1 MTIYR
6 ITIYHRL
13 MPTIS
18 FPRSSTGRIAALSL
32 IAIPI
37 GVLGALSAW
46 ALVKLIGLLTSIAM
60 FQEVSTTP
68 PPMSDLHPGPWL
80 FLVAAAG
87 GLAVSV
93 IARWVP
99 TVRGHGIPEAM
110 EAVVERQSVIT
121 VPTAMGKPASASI
134 AIGTGGPF
142 GAEGPIVV
150 TGSEIGSLLGQ
161 LLPVSPAE
169 RRILL
174 ACGAAAGTAGIFG
187 TPFAAVLLPLEL
199 LLFEFSTRSLVP
211 LFVAPAVAPAI
222 RSGLLDGGPFVPQVA
237 FIAPHGLDL
246 LWYVALGLICGLLA
260 VAICKG
266 LFVIEGGYR
275 RLPIPEFW
283 HPVIGALGFAAV
295 GMVEPRALGVG
306 YAVIGA
312 ELAGTIVGGDLL
324 ALGIAKLLAWWVAL
338 GSGTSGGT
346 LAPLL
351 FIGGAFG
358 GWIGSIAAHAGI
370 PVDPRAFALVAMAA
384 VFGASTRAV
393 LTAIVFMIE
402 IVAAPAMAVPLMLA
416 TAAAAFVATSLAS
429 DSLMTEKLTRRGLRI
444 HHHAEVDVLRSPR
457 VADVMSRD
465 VVTIGTAATV
475 ATAREVVADGPHSA
489 YPLVTHDGGLAGRVS
504 RRDLLGE
511 DGPDERPVDPIAAP
525 DVVAVPPTASVLE
538 ALETI
543 VRESVEHVP
552 VVDDRCLVGICTRTD
567 VLRARARKIQDE
579 RPAPSLR
586 RYRS

>member
-1 MTIYR
+1 MAA
-6 ITIYHRL
+6 
-13 MPTIS
+13 IS
-18 FPRSSTGRIAALSL
+18 LVAV
-32 IAIPI
+32 PI

-46 ALVKLIGLLTSIAM
+46 VLVKLIGLLTSIAL
-60 FQEVSTTP
+60 FQQVTTRP

-80 FLVAAAG
+80 FAVAALG

-110 EAVVERQSVIT
+110 EAVVERQSVIA
-121 VPTAMGKPASASI
+121 PRTAIAKPASASI

-150 TGSEIGSLLGQ
+150 TGSAIGSLLGQ

-211 LFVAPAVAPAI
+211 LFVAAAVATAI
-222 RSGLLDGGPFVPQVA
+222 RSGLLDGKPFVPPVT
-237 FIAPHGLDL
+237 FIPPHGSHCSGTSPLGWSVGCRRRDLQRPVLDR
-246 LWYVALGLICGLLA
+246 
-260 VAICKG
+260 
-266 LFVIEGGYR
+266 R
-275 RLPIPEFW
+275 RLPPVADPTFW
-283 HPVIGALGFAAV
+283 HPVIGGARFAAV
-295 GMVEPRALGVG
+295 AMFEPRVLGVG
-306 YAVIGA
+306 YEVIGA
-312 ELAGTIVGGDLL
+312 ELVGSIIGGALL

-358 GWIGSIAAHAGI
+358 GWLGSIAVHAGI

-402 IVAAPAMAVPLMLA
+402 IVAAPAMATPLMLA
-416 TAAAAFVATSLAS
+416 TAAAAIVATSLAS
-429 DSLMTEKLTRRGLRI
+429 DSLMTEKLTRRGLRSTI
-444 HHHAEVDVLRSPR
+444 TPRSTSYGPR
-457 VADVMSRD
+457 GCPTSCR
-465 VVTIGTAATV
+465 ATW
-475 ATAREVVADGPHSA
+475 
-489 YPLVTHDGGLAGRVS
+489 
-504 RRDLLGE
+504 
-511 DGPDERPVDPIAAP
+511 
-525 DVVAVPPTASVLE
+525 
-538 ALETI
+538 
-543 VRESVEHVP
+543 
-552 VVDDRCLVGICTRTD
+552 
-567 VLRARARKIQDE
+567 
-579 RPAPSLR
+579 
-586 RYRS
+586 

>member
-1 MTIYR
+1 
-6 ITIYHRL
+6 

-18 FPRSSTGRIAALSL
+18 YPRSSTGRIAALSL
-32 IAIPI
+32 IAAPI

-46 ALVKLIGLLTSIAM
+46 VLVKLIGLLTSIAL
-60 FQEVSTTP
+60 FHQVSTIP

-121 VPTAMGKPASASI
+121 VPTAIGKPTSASI

-150 TGSEIGSLLGQ
+150 TGSAIGSLLGQ
-161 LLPVSPAE
+161 ILPVSPAE

-211 LFVAPAVAPAI
+211 LFVAAAVATAI
-222 RSGLLDGGPFVPQVA
+222 RSGLLDGGAFVPQLS
-237 FIAPHGLDL
+237 FTPPHGLEL
-246 LWYVALGLICGLLA
+246 LWYVALGLVCGLLA
-260 VAICKG
+260 VVICKG
-266 LFVIEGGYR
+266 LFWIEGGYR
-275 RLPIPEFW
+275 KLPISEFW
-283 HPVIGALGFAAV
+283 HPIIGALGFAAV
-295 GMVEPRALGVG
+295 GMFEPRVLGVG

-312 ELAGTIVGGDLL
+312 ELAGTIVGGALL
-324 ALGIAKLLAWWVAL
+324 VLGVAKLLAWWVAL

-358 GWIGSIAAHAGI
+358 GWLGSIAVHAGI
-370 PVDPRAFALVAMAA
+370 PVDRRAFALVAMAA

-393 LTAIVFMIE
+393 LTGIVFMIE
-402 IVAAPAMAVPLMLA
+402 IVAAPAMAIPLMLA
-416 TAAAAFVATSLAS
+416 TAAAAIVATSLAS

-444 HHHAEVDVLRSPR
+444 HHHAEVDVLRSTR
-457 VADVMSRD
+457 LADVMSRD
-465 VVTIGTAATV
+465 VVTIDAGATV
-475 ATAREVVADGPHSA
+475 AAARTVLAEGPHSA
-489 YPLVTHDGGLAGRVS
+489 YPLVTADDMLAGMVS
-504 RRDLLGE
+504 RSDLLA
-511 DGPDERPVDPIAAP
+511 DGVPDTQPVDEIAAT
-525 DVVAVPPTASVLE
+525 DVVALPPTASVLD
-538 ALETI
+538 ALDTI

-552 VVDDRCLVGICTRTD
+552 VVDDGCLVGICTRTD
-567 VLRARARKIQDE
+567 VLRARARKLNEE

-586 RYRS
+586 LRRS

>member
-1 MTIYR
+1 
-6 ITIYHRL
+6 

-18 FPRSSTGRIAALSL
+18 YPRSSTGRIAALSL
-32 IAIPI
+32 IAAPI

-46 ALVKLIGLLTSIAM
+46 VLVKLIGLLTSIAL
-60 FQEVSTTP
+60 FHQVSTIP

-121 VPTAMGKPASASI
+121 VPTAIGKPASASI

-150 TGSEIGSLLGQ
+150 TGSAIGSLLGQ
-161 LLPVSPAE
+161 ILPVSPAE

-211 LFVAPAVAPAI
+211 LFVAAAVATAI
-222 RSGLLDGGPFVPQVA
+222 RSGLLDGGAFVPQVT
-237 FIAPHGLDL
+237 FTTPHGLEL
-246 LWYVALGLICGLLA
+246 LWYVALGLVCGLLA
-260 VAICKG
+260 VVICKG
-266 LFVIEGGYR
+266 LFWIEGGYR
-275 RLPIPEFW
+275 KLPISEFW
-283 HPVIGALGFAAV
+283 HPIIGALGFAAV
-295 GMVEPRALGVG
+295 GMFEPRVLGVG

-312 ELAGTIVGGDLL
+312 ELAGTIVGGALL
-324 ALGIAKLLAWWVAL
+324 VLGVAKLLAWWVAL

-358 GWIGSIAAHAGI
+358 GWLGSIAVHAGI

-393 LTAIVFMIE
+393 LTGIVFTIE
-402 IVAAPAMAVPLMLA
+402 ILAAPAMAIPLMLA
-416 TAAAAFVATSLAS
+416 TAAAAIVATSLAS

-444 HHHAEVDVLRSPR
+444 HHHAEVDVLRSTR

-465 VVTIGTAATV
+465 VVTIDAGATV
-475 ATAREVVADGPHSA
+475 GAARTVLAEGPHSA
-489 YPLVTHDGGLAGRVS
+489 YPMVTADDTLAGMVS
-504 RRDLLGE
+504 RSDLLA
-511 DGPDERPVDPIAAP
+511 DGVPDTQPVDEIAAT
-525 DVVAVPPTASVLE
+525 DVVALPPTASVLD
-538 ALETI
+538 ALDTI

-552 VVDDRCLVGICTRTD
+552 VVDDGCLVGICSRTD
-567 VLRARARKIQDE
+567 VLRARARKLNDE

-586 RYRS
+586 LRRS

>member
-1 MTIYR
+1 MTTYR
-6 ITIYHRL
+6 ITIYPDA
-13 MPTIS
+13 MPS
-18 FPRSSTGRIAALSL
+18 VSYPRTSTGRVAAMSL
-32 IAIPI
+32 IAAPI

-46 ALVKLIGLLTSIAM
+46 VLVKLIGLLTSIAL
-60 FQEVSTTP
+60 FQQVSTIP

-87 GLAVSV
+87 GLTVSL

-110 EAVVERQSVIT
+110 EAVVERQSVIE
-121 VPTAMGKPASASI
+121 VPTAIGKPASASI

-150 TGSEIGSLLGQ
+150 TGSAIGSLLGQ

-211 LFVAPAVAPAI
+211 LFVAAAVATAI
-222 RSGLLDGGPFVPQVA
+222 RSGLLDGGPFVPQVTFA
-237 FIAPHGLDL
+237 APHGLAL

-260 VAICKG
+260 VVICKG
-266 LFVIEGGYR
+266 LFWIEGGYR
-275 RLPIPEFW
+275 KLPIPAFW

-306 YAVIGA
+306 YGVIGA
-312 ELAGTIVGGDLL
+312 ELAGTIVGVTLL

-358 GWIGSIAAHAGI
+358 GWLGSVAVHAGI

-402 IVAAPAMAVPLMLA
+402 IVAAPSMAVPLMLA
-416 TAAAAFVATSLAS
+416 TAAAAIVATSLAS

-444 HHHAEVDVLRSPR
+444 HHHAEVDVLRSTR
-457 VADVMSRD
+457 VSDVMTHD
-465 VVTIGTAATV
+465 VVTIGAGTAVAAARTV
-475 ATAREVVADGPHSA
+475 LADGPHSA
-489 YPLVTHDGGLAGRVS
+489 YPLVTEDGSLSGMVS
-504 RRDLLGE
+504 RSDLLA
-511 DGPDERPVDPIAAP
+511 DGLPDTQPVDELAAT
-525 DVVAVPPTASVLE
+525 DIVAVPPTASVLE

-543 VRESVEHVP
+543 VREGVEHIP
-552 VVDDRCLVGICTRTD
+552 VVDDGRLAGICTRTD
-567 VLRARARKIQDE
+567 VLRARARRLRDE
-579 RPAPSLR
+579 LPAPS
-586 RYRS
+586 

>member
-1 MTIYR
+1 M
-6 ITIYHRL
+6 
-13 MPTIS
+13 
-18 FPRSSTGRIAALSL
+18 LSL
-32 IAIPI
+32 IAVPI

-46 ALVKLIGLLTSIAM
+46 VLVKLIGLLTSIAL
-60 FQEVSTTP
+60 FQQVSTIP

-87 GLAVSV
+87 GLAVSL
-93 IARWVP
+93 IAKWVP
-99 TVRGHGIPEAM
+99 TIRGHGIPEAM
-110 EAVVERQSVIT
+110 EAVVERQSVIE
-121 VPTAMGKPASASI
+121 VPTAIGKPASASI

-150 TGSEIGSLLGQ
+150 TGSAIGSLLGQ
-161 LLPVSPAE
+161 ILPVSPAE

-211 LFVAPAVAPAI
+211 LFVAAAVATAI
-222 RSGLLDGGPFVPQVA
+222 RSGLLDGGPFVPQVT
-237 FIAPHGLDL
+237 FVPPTGLDL
-246 LWYVALGLICGLLA
+246 LWYVGLGLICGLLA
-260 VAICKG
+260 VVICKG
-266 LFVIEGGYR
+266 LFWIEGGYR
-275 RLPIPEFW
+275 RLPISEFW
-283 HPVIGALGFAAV
+283 HPIIGALGFAAV

-306 YAVIGA
+306 YGVIGA
-312 ELAGTIVGGDLL
+312 ELAGTIVGTALL

-358 GWIGSIAAHAGI
+358 GWIGSVAVHAGI
-370 PVDPRAFALVAMAA
+370 NVDPRAGALVAMAA

-393 LTAIVFMIE
+393 LTGIVFMIE

-416 TAAAAFVATSLAS
+416 TAAAAIVATSLAS

-444 HHHAEVDVLRSPR
+444 HHHAEVDVLRSTR

-465 VVTIGTAATV
+465 VVTIATGATV
-475 ATAREVVADGPHSA
+475 AEARTVLADGPHSA
-489 YPLVTHDGGLAGRVS
+489 YPLVAADGTLAGMLS
-504 RRDLLGE
+504 RTDLLA
-511 DGPDERPVDPIAAP
+511 DGVPDSEAVDHLAAT
-525 DVVAVPPTASVLE
+525 DVVAIAPSASVLE

-543 VRESVEHVP
+543 VRERVEHVP
-552 VVDDRCLVGICTRTD
+552 VVDDGCLVGICTRTD
-567 VLRARARKIQDE
+567 VLRARARKINE
-579 RPAPSLR
+579 ERRPAASLR
-586 RYRS
+586 RHRS

>member
-1 MTIYR
+1 MAS
-6 ITIYHRL
+6 
-13 MPTIS
+13 IS
-18 FPRSSTGRIAALSL
+18 YPRSSTGRIAALSV
-32 IAIPI
+32 IAAPI

-46 ALVKLIGLLTSIAM
+46 VLVKLIGLLTSIAL
-60 FQEVSTTP
+60 FQQVSTTP

-87 GLAVSV
+87 GLAVSL

-110 EAVVERQSVIT
+110 EAVVERQSVIE
-121 VPTAMGKPASASI
+121 PRAAIGKPASAAI

-150 TGSEIGSLLGQ
+150 TGSAIGSLLGQ
-161 LLPVSPAE
+161 VLPVSPAE

-211 LFVAPAVAPAI
+211 LFVVAAVATAI
-222 RSGLLDGGPFVPQVA
+222 RSGLLDGGS
-237 FIAPHGLDL
+237 FIPPMTFTPPHGLDL
-246 LWYVALGLICGLLA
+246 LWYVALGLMCGLLA
-260 VAICKG
+260 VVICKG
-266 LFVIEGGYR
+266 LFWIEGGYR
-275 RLPIPEFW
+275 RLPISEFW
-283 HPVIGALGFAAV
+283 HPIIGGLGFAAV

-312 ELAGTIVGGDLL
+312 ELAGTIVGGALL
-324 ALGIAKLLAWWVAL
+324 ALGVAKLLAWWVAL

-358 GWIGSIAAHAGI
+358 GWLGSIAVHAGI

-393 LTAIVFMIE
+393 LTAVVFMIE

-416 TAAAAFVATSLAS
+416 TAAAAIVATSLAS

-444 HHHAEVDVLRSPR
+444 HHHAEVDVLRNTR
-457 VADVMSRD
+457 VANVMSRD
-465 VVTIGTAATV
+465 VVTIQAGATV
-475 ATAREVVADGPHSA
+475 AAARTALANGPHGA
-489 YPLVTHDGGLAGRVS
+489 YPLITEDGTLAGMVS
-504 RRDLLGE
+504 RSDLLA
-511 DGPDERPVDPIAAP
+511 DGVADAEPVDAIASS
-525 DVVAVPPTASVLE
+525 DVIAVASSASVLDV
-538 ALETI
+538 LETI
-543 VRESVEHVP
+543 VREGVEHVP
-552 VVDDRCLVGICTRTD
+552 VVDDGCLVGICTRTD
-567 VLRARARKIQDE
+567 VLRARARSLDEE
-579 RPAPSLR
+579 RPAPSIRLR
-586 RYRS
+586 RS

>member
-1 MTIYR
+1 
-6 ITIYHRL
+6 

-18 FPRSSTGRIAALSL
+18 YPRTSTGRIAALSV
-32 IAIPI
+32 IAAPI

-46 ALVKLIGLLTSIAM
+46 ILVKLIGLLTSIAL
-60 FQEVSTTP
+60 FQQVSTTP

-87 GLAVSV
+87 GLVVSV

-110 EAVVERQSVIT
+110 EAVVERQSVIE
-121 VPTAMGKPASASI
+121 PRTAIGKPASASI

-150 TGSEIGSLLGQ
+150 TGSAIGSLLGQ
-161 LLPVSPAE
+161 ILPVSPAE

-211 LFVAPAVAPAI
+211 LFVAAAVATAI
-222 RSGLLDGGPFVPQVA
+222 RSGLLHGGSFVPPMT
-237 FIAPHGLDL
+237 FTTPHGLDL
-246 LWYVALGLICGLLA
+246 LWYVALGSVCGLLA
-260 VAICKG
+260 VVICKG
-266 LFVIEGGYR
+266 LFWIEGGYR
-275 RLPIPEFW
+275 RLPISEFW

-306 YAVIGA
+306 YSVIGA
-312 ELAGTIVGGDLL
+312 ELAGTIVGGALL
-324 ALGIAKLLAWWVAL
+324 ALGVAKLLAWWVAL

-358 GWIGSIAAHAGI
+358 GWLGSIAVHAGI
-370 PVDPRAFALVAMAA
+370 PIDPRAFALVAMAA

-416 TAAAAFVATSLAS
+416 TAAAAIVATSLAS

-444 HHHAEVDVLRSPR
+444 HHHAEVDVLRSTR

-465 VVTIGTAATV
+465 VVTIQTGATLAATR
-475 ATAREVVADGPHSA
+475 TALAEGPHSA
-489 YPLVTHDGGLAGRVS
+489 YPLITGDGTLAGMVS
-504 RRDLLGE
+504 RSDLLA
-511 DGPDERPVDPIAAP
+511 DLVADAQPVDEIAAT
-525 DVVAVPPTASVLE
+525 DVVAVPSSASVLD

-543 VRESVEHVP
+543 VREGVEHVP
-552 VVDDRCLVGICTRTD
+552 VVDDGCLVGICTRTD
-567 VLRARARKIQDE
+567 VLRARARKLNE
-579 RPAPSLR
+579 EHPAPSLR
-586 RYRS
+586 LRRS

>member
-1 MTIYR
+1 MAS
-6 ITIYHRL
+6 
-13 MPTIS
+13 IS
-18 FPRSSTGRIAALSL
+18 YPRSSTGRIVALSV
-32 IAIPI
+32 IAAPI

-46 ALVKLIGLLTSIAM
+46 VLVKLIGLLTSIAL
-60 FQEVSTTP
+60 FQQVSTTP

-87 GLAVSV
+87 GLAVSL

-110 EAVVERQSVIT
+110 EAVVERQSVIE
-121 VPTAMGKPASASI
+121 PRIAIGKPASAAI

-150 TGSEIGSLLGQ
+150 TGSAIGSLLGQ
-161 LLPVSPAE
+161 VLPVSPAE

-211 LFVAPAVAPAI
+211 LFVAAAVATAI
-222 RSGLLDGGPFVPQVA
+222 RSGLLDGGMLVPPMT
-237 FIAPHGLDL
+237 FTPPHGLDL
-246 LWYVALGLICGLLA
+246 LWYVALGLVCGLLA
-260 VAICKG
+260 VVICKG
-266 LFVIEGGYR
+266 LFWIEGGYR
-275 RLPIPEFW
+275 RLPISEFW
-283 HPVIGALGFAAV
+283 HPIIGALGFAAV

-312 ELAGTIVGGDLL
+312 ELAGTIVGGALL
-324 ALGIAKLLAWWVAL
+324 ALGVAKLLAWWVAL

-358 GWIGSIAAHAGI
+358 GWLGSIAVHAGI

-393 LTAIVFMIE
+393 LTAVVFMIE

-416 TAAAAFVATSLAS
+416 TAAAAIVATSLAS

-444 HHHAEVDVLRSPR
+444 HHHAEVDVLRNTR
-457 VADVMSRD
+457 VANVMSRD
-465 VVTIGTAATV
+465 VVTIQAGATV
-475 ATAREVVADGPHSA
+475 AAARTALANGPHGA
-489 YPLVTHDGGLAGRVS
+489 YPLITKDGTLAGMVS
-504 RRDLLGE
+504 RSDLLA
-511 DGPDERPVDPIAAP
+511 DGVVDAEPVDAIASG
-525 DVVAVPPTASVLE
+525 DVIAVASSASVLDV
-538 ALETI
+538 LETI
-543 VRESVEHVP
+543 VREGVEHLP
-552 VVDDRCLVGICTRTD
+552 VVDDGCLVGICTRTD
-567 VLRARARKIQDE
+567 VLRARARSLDEE
-579 RPAPSLR
+579 RPAPSIRLR
-586 RYRS
+586 RS

>member
-1 MTIYR
+1 
-6 ITIYHRL
+6 
-13 MPTIS
+13 MPSIS
-18 FPRSSTGRIAALSL
+18 YPRSSTGRIAALSL
-32 IAIPI
+32 VAAPI

-46 ALVKLIGLLTSIAM
+46 VLVKLIGLLTSIAL
-60 FQEVSTTP
+60 FQQVSTIP

-87 GLAVSV
+87 GLVVSL

-99 TVRGHGIPEAM
+99 TIRGHGIPEAM

-121 VPTAMGKPASASI
+121 VPTAIGKPASASI

-150 TGSEIGSLLGQ
+150 TGSAIGSLLGQ
-161 LLPVSPAE
+161 ILPVSPAE

-211 LFVAPAVAPAI
+211 LFVAAAVATAI
-222 RSGLLDGGPFVPQVA
+222 RAGLLNGGPFVPQVT
-237 FIAPHGLDL
+237 FTPPHGLDL
-246 LWYVALGLICGLLA
+246 LWYVALGIVCGLLA
-260 VAICKG
+260 VLICKG
-266 LFVIEGGYR
+266 LFWIEGGYR
-275 RLPIPEFW
+275 KLPISEFW
-283 HPVIGALGFAAV
+283 HPIIGALGFAAV
-295 GMVEPRALGVG
+295 GMFEPRVLGVG

-312 ELAGTIVGGDLL
+312 ELAGTIVGGALL
-324 ALGIAKLLAWWVAL
+324 ALAVAKLLAWWVAL

-358 GWIGSIAAHAGI
+358 GWLGSIAVHAGI

-402 IVAAPAMAVPLMLA
+402 IVAAPSMAVPLMLA
-416 TAAAAFVATSLAS
+416 TAAAAIVATSLAS

-444 HHHAEVDVLRSPR
+444 HHHAEVDVLRSTR

-465 VVTIGTAATV
+465 VVTIDAGATIAA
-475 ATAREVVADGPHSA
+475 ARAVLADGPHSA
-489 YPLVTHDGGLAGRVS
+489 YPLVTADGTLEGIVS
-504 RRDLLGE
+504 RSDLLA
-511 DGPDERPVDPIAAP
+511 DGVPDTTSVEEIAAS
-525 DVVAVPPTASVLE
+525 DVVAVSPAASVLD

-543 VRESVEHVP
+543 VREGVEHVP
-552 VVDDRCLVGICTRTD
+552 VVKDGHLVGICTRTD
-567 VLRARARKIQDE
+567 VLRARARKLNEE

-586 RYRS
+586 LHRS

>member
-1 MTIYR
+1 MAS
-6 ITIYHRL
+6 
-13 MPTIS
+13 IS
-18 FPRSSTGRIAALSL
+18 YPRSSTRRIAALSV
-32 IAIPI
+32 IAAPI

-46 ALVKLIGLLTSIAM
+46 LLVKLIGLLTSIAL
-60 FQEVSTTP
+60 FQQVSTTP

-87 GLAVSV
+87 GLAVSL

-110 EAVVERQSVIT
+110 EAVVERQSVIE
-121 VPTAMGKPASASI
+121 PRIAIGKPASAAI

-150 TGSEIGSLLGQ
+150 TGSAIGSLLGQ
-161 LLPVSPAE
+161 VLPVSPAE

-211 LFVAPAVAPAI
+211 LFVAAAVATAI
-222 RSGLLDGGPFVPQVA
+222 RSGLLDGGMFVPPMT
-237 FIAPHGLDL
+237 FTPPHGLDL
-246 LWYVALGLICGLLA
+246 LWYVALGLVCGLLA
-260 VAICKG
+260 VVICKG
-266 LFVIEGGYR
+266 LFWIEGGYR
-275 RLPIPEFW
+275 RLPISEFW
-283 HPVIGALGFAAV
+283 HPIIGALGFAAV

-312 ELAGTIVGGDLL
+312 ELAGTIVGGALL
-324 ALGIAKLLAWWVAL
+324 ALGVAKLLAWWVAL

-358 GWIGSIAAHAGI
+358 GWLGSIAVHAGI

-393 LTAIVFMIE
+393 LTAVVFMIE

-416 TAAAAFVATSLAS
+416 TAAAAIVATSLAS

-444 HHHAEVDVLRSPR
+444 HHHAEVDVLRNTR
-457 VADVMSRD
+457 VANVMSRD
-465 VVTIGTAATV
+465 VVTIQAGATV
-475 ATAREVVADGPHSA
+475 AAARTALANGPHGA
-489 YPLVTHDGGLAGRVS
+489 YPLITEDGTLAGMVS
-504 RRDLLGE
+504 RSDLLA
-511 DGPDERPVDPIAAP
+511 DGVVDAEPVDAIASG
-525 DVVAVPPTASVLE
+525 DVIAVASSASVLDV
-538 ALETI
+538 LETI
-543 VRESVEHVP
+543 VREGVEHLP
-552 VVDDRCLVGICTRTD
+552 VVDDGCLVGICTRTD
-567 VLRARARKIQDE
+567 VLRARARSLDEE
-579 RPAPSLR
+579 RPAPSIRLR
-586 RYRS
+586 RS

>member
-1 MTIYR
+1 
-6 ITIYHRL
+6 

-18 FPRSSTGRIAALSL
+18 YPRTSTGRIAALSV
-32 IAIPI
+32 IAAPI
-37 GVLGALSAW
+37 GTLGALSAW
-46 ALVKLIGLLTSIAM
+46 VLVKLIGLLTSIAL
-60 FQEVSTTP
+60 FQQVSTTP

-87 GLAVSV
+87 GLAVSL

-110 EAVVERQSVIT
+110 EAVVERQSVIEAR
-121 VPTAMGKPASASI
+121 TAIGKPASASI

-150 TGSEIGSLLGQ
+150 TGSAIGSLLGQ
-161 LLPVSPAE
+161 ILPVSPAE

-211 LFVAPAVAPAI
+211 LFVAAAVATAI
-222 RSGLLDGGPFVPQVA
+222 RSGLLDGGSFVPPMT
-237 FIAPHGLDL
+237 FTPPHGLDL
-246 LWYVALGLICGLLA
+246 LWYVALGLVCGLLA
-260 VAICKG
+260 VVICKG
-266 LFVIEGGYR
+266 LFWIEGGYR
-275 RLPIPEFW
+275 RLPVSEFW
-283 HPVIGALGFAAV
+283 HPIIGALGFAAV

-306 YAVIGA
+306 YSVIGA
-312 ELAGTIVGGDLL
+312 ELAGTIVGGALL
-324 ALGIAKLLAWWVAL
+324 ALGVAKLLAWWVAL

-358 GWIGSIAAHAGI
+358 GWLGSIAVHAGI

-416 TAAAAFVATSLAS
+416 TAAAAIVATSLAS

-444 HHHAEVDVLRSPR
+444 HHHAEVDVLRSTR
-457 VADVMSRD
+457 VSDVMSPN
-465 VVTIGTAATV
+465 VVTIQTGTTV
-475 ATAREVVADGPHSA
+475 AAARTALAEGPHSA
-489 YPLVTHDGGLAGRVS
+489 YPLITGDGTLAGMVS
-504 RRDLLGE
+504 RSDLLA
-511 DGPDERPVDPIAAP
+511 DGVADAQPVDEIAAT
-525 DVVAVPPTASVLE
+525 DVVAVPSSASVLD

-543 VRESVEHVP
+543 VREGVEHVP
-552 VVDDRCLVGICTRTD
+552 VVDDGCLVGICTRTD
-567 VLRARARKIQDE
+567 VLRARARKLNE
-579 RPAPSLR
+579 EHPAPSLR
-586 RYRS
+586 LRRS

>member
-1 MTIYR
+1 M
-6 ITIYHRL
+6 
-13 MPTIS
+13 
-18 FPRSSTGRIAALSL
+18 IAA
-32 IAIPI
+32 PI

-46 ALVKLIGLLTSIAM
+46 VLVKLIGLLTSIAL
-60 FQEVSTTP
+60 FQQASTTP

-87 GLAVSV
+87 GLAVSL

-110 EAVVERQSVIT
+110 EAVVERQSVIQ
-121 VPTAMGKPASASI
+121 PRTAIGKPASASI

-150 TGSEIGSLLGQ
+150 TGSAIGSLLGQ
-161 LLPVSPAE
+161 VLPVSPAE

-211 LFVAPAVAPAI
+211 LFVAAAVATAI
-222 RSGLLDGGPFVPQVA
+222 RSGLLDGGSFVPPMT
-237 FIAPHGLDL
+237 FTPPHGLDL
-246 LWYVALGLICGLLA
+246 LWYVALGLVCGLLA
-260 VAICKG
+260 VVICKG
-266 LFVIEGGYR
+266 LFWIEGGYR
-275 RLPIPEFW
+275 RLPISEFW
-283 HPVIGALGFAAV
+283 HPIIGALGFAAV

-312 ELAGTIVGGDLL
+312 ELAGTIVGGALL
-324 ALGIAKLLAWWVAL
+324 ALGVAKLLAWWVAL

-346 LAPLL
+346 LAPIL

-358 GWIGSIAAHAGI
+358 GWLGSIAVHAGI

-416 TAAAAFVATSLAS
+416 TAAAAIVATSLAS

-444 HHHAEVDVLRSPR
+444 HHHAEVDVLRNTR
-457 VADVMSRD
+457 VASVMSRD
-465 VVTIGTAATV
+465 VVTIQAGATV
-475 ATAREVVADGPHSA
+475 AAARTALADGPHSA
-489 YPLVTHDGGLAGRVS
+489 YPLIAEDGTLAGMVS
-504 RRDLLGE
+504 RSDLLA
-511 DGPDERPVDPIAAP
+511 DGVADAQPVDVIASG
-525 DVVAVPPTASVLE
+525 DVVAVASSASVLD

-543 VRESVEHVP
+543 VREGVEHVP
-552 VVDDRCLVGICTRTD
+552 VVDDGCVVGICTRTD
-567 VLRARARKIQDE
+567 VLRARARSLDDE
-579 RPAPSLR
+579 RPAPSTRLR
-586 RYRS
+586 RS

>member
-1 MTIYR
+1 
-6 ITIYHRL
+6 
-13 MPTIS
+13 MPSIS
-18 FPRSSTGRIAALSL
+18 YPRSSTGRIAALSL
-32 IAIPI
+32 VAAPI

-46 ALVKLIGLLTSIAM
+46 VLVKLIGLLTSIAL
-60 FQEVSTTP
+60 FQQVSTIP

-87 GLAVSV
+87 GLVVSL

-99 TVRGHGIPEAM
+99 TIRGHGIPEAM

-121 VPTAMGKPASASI
+121 VPTAIGKPASASI

-150 TGSEIGSLLGQ
+150 TGSAIGSLLGQ
-161 LLPVSPAE
+161 ILPVSPAE

-211 LFVAPAVAPAI
+211 LFVAAAVATAI
-222 RSGLLDGGPFVPQVA
+222 RAGLLNGGPFVPQVT
-237 FIAPHGLDL
+237 FTPPHGLDL
-246 LWYVALGLICGLLA
+246 LWYVALGIVCGLLA
-260 VAICKG
+260 VLICKG
-266 LFVIEGGYR
+266 LFWIEGGYR
-275 RLPIPEFW
+275 NLPISEFW
-283 HPVIGALGFAAV
+283 HPIIGALGFAAV
-295 GMVEPRALGVG
+295 GMFEPRVLGVG

-312 ELAGTIVGGDLL
+312 ELAGTIVGGALL
-324 ALGIAKLLAWWVAL
+324 ALAVAKLLAWWVAL

-358 GWIGSIAAHAGI
+358 GWLGSIAVHAGI

-402 IVAAPAMAVPLMLA
+402 IVAAPSMAVPLMLA
-416 TAAAAFVATSLAS
+416 TAAAAIVATSLAS

-444 HHHAEVDVLRSPR
+444 HHHAEVDVLRSTR

-465 VVTIGTAATV
+465 VVTIDAGATIAA
-475 ATAREVVADGPHSA
+475 ARAVLADGPHSA
-489 YPLVTHDGGLAGRVS
+489 YPLVTADGTLEGIVS
-504 RRDLLGE
+504 RSDLLA
-511 DGPDERPVDPIAAP
+511 DGVPDTTSVEEIAAS
-525 DVVAVPPTASVLE
+525 DVVAVSPAASVLD

-543 VRESVEHVP
+543 VREGVEHVP
-552 VVDDRCLVGICTRTD
+552 VVKDGHLVGICTRTD
-567 VLRARARKIQDE
+567 VLRARARKLNEE

-586 RYRS
+586 LHRS

>member
-1 MTIYR
+1 
-6 ITIYHRL
+6 

-18 FPRSSTGRIAALSL
+18 LPRTSAGRVAALSL
-32 IAIPI
+32 IAVPI

-46 ALVKLIGLLTSIAM
+46 VLVKLIGLLTSIAL
-60 FQEVSTTP
+60 FQQVSTIP
-68 PPMSDLHPGPWL
+68 PPMSDLHPGAWL

-87 GLAVSV
+87 GLAVSL
-93 IARWVP
+93 IAKWVP
-99 TVRGHGIPEAM
+99 TIRGHGIPEAM

-121 VPTAMGKPASASI
+121 VPTAIGKPASASI

-150 TGSEIGSLLGQ
+150 TGSAIGSLLGQ
-161 LLPVSPAE
+161 ILPVSPAE

-211 LFVAPAVAPAI
+211 LFVAAAVATAI
-222 RSGLLDGGPFVPQVA
+222 RSGLLDGGPFVPQVT
-237 FIAPHGLDL
+237 FVPPTGLDL

-260 VAICKG
+260 VVICKG
-266 LFVIEGGYR
+266 LFWIEGGYR
-275 RLPIPEFW
+275 RLPISEFW
-283 HPVIGALGFAAV
+283 HPIIGALGFAAV
-295 GMVEPRALGVG
+295 GIVEPRALGVG

-312 ELAGTIVGGDLL
+312 ELAGTIVGGALL

-358 GWIGSIAAHAGI
+358 GWLGSVAVHAGI
-370 PVDPRAFALVAMAA
+370 NVDPRACALVAMAA

-393 LTAIVFMIE
+393 LTGIVFMIE
-402 IVAAPAMAVPLMLA
+402 IVAAPAMAVPLMIA
-416 TAAAAFVATSLAS
+416 TAAAAIVATSLAS

-444 HHHAEVDVLRSPR
+444 HHHAEVDILRSTR

-465 VVTIGTAATV
+465 VVTIGVGATV
-475 ATAREVVADGPHSA
+475 AEARTVLADGPHSA
-489 YPLVTHDGGLAGRVS
+489 YPLVTTDGTLAGMVS
-504 RRDLLGE
+504 RSDLLA
-511 DGPDERPVDPIAAP
+511 DGVPDTDAVDDLATT
-525 DVVAVPPTASVLE
+525 DVVAIAPSASVLE

-543 VRESVEHVP
+543 VREGVEHVP
-552 VVDDRCLVGICTRTD
+552 VVHDGSLVGICTRTD
-567 VLRARARKIQDE
+567 VLRARARKINEE
-579 RPAPSLR
+579 RPAAPSLR
-586 RYRS
+586 RRRS

>member
-6 ITIYHRL
+6 ITIYPGR
-13 MPTIS
+13 MPTVS
-18 FPRSSTGRIAALSL
+18 LPRTSAGRVAALSL
-32 IAIPI
+32 IAAPI

-46 ALVKLIGLLTSIAM
+46 VLVKLIGLLTSIAL
-60 FQEVSTTP
+60 FQQVSTIP
-68 PPMSDLHPGPWL
+68 PPMGDLHPWPWL

-87 GLAVSV
+87 GLAVSL
-93 IARWVP
+93 IAKWVP
-99 TVRGHGIPEAM
+99 TIRGHGIPEAM

-121 VPTAMGKPASASI
+121 VPTAIGKPASASI

-150 TGSEIGSLLGQ
+150 TGSAIGSLLGQ
-161 LLPVSPAE
+161 ILPVSPAE

-211 LFVAPAVAPAI
+211 LFVAAAVATAI
-222 RSGLLDGGPFVPQVA
+222 RAGLLDGGPFVPQVT
-237 FIAPHGLDL
+237 FVPPHGLDL
-246 LWYVALGLICGLLA
+246 LWYVALGLVCGLLA

-312 ELAGTIVGGDLL
+312 ELAGTIVGGALL

-370 PVDPRAFALVAMAA
+370 PVDPRAFASSRWRRCS
-384 VFGASTRAV
+384 GRR
-393 LTAIVFMIE
+393 
-402 IVAAPAMAVPLMLA
+402 LA
-416 TAAAAFVATSLAS
+416 
-429 DSLMTEKLTRRGLRI
+429 RC
-444 HHHAEVDVLRSPR
+444 
-457 VADVMSRD
+457 
-465 VVTIGTAATV
+465 
-475 ATAREVVADGPHSA
+475 
-489 YPLVTHDGGLAGRVS
+489 S
-504 RRDLLGE
+504 RR
-511 DGPDERPVDPIAAP
+511 
-525 DVVAVPPTASVLE
+525 S
-538 ALETI
+538 
-543 VRESVEHVP
+543 S
-552 VVDDRCLVGICTRTD
+552 
-567 VLRARARKIQDE
+567 
-579 RPAPSLR
+579 S
-586 RYRS
+586 

>member
-1 MTIYR
+1 
-6 ITIYHRL
+6 

-18 FPRSSTGRIAALSL
+18 FPRSSTGRVAALSL

-46 ALVKLIGLLTSIAM
+46 ALVKLIGLLTSIAL
-60 FQEVSTTP
+60 FQEVATTP

-87 GLAVSV
+87 GLVVSV

-110 EAVVERQSVIT
+110 EAVVERQSVIE
-121 VPTAMGKPASASI
+121 PRTAVAKPASASI
-134 AIGTGGPF
+134 AIGSGGPF

-150 TGSEIGSLLGQ
+150 TGSAIGSLLGQ

-211 LFVAPAVAPAI
+211 LFVAAAVATAI
-222 RSGLLDGGPFVPQVA
+222 RSGLLDGGSFVPPMT
-237 FIAPHGLDL
+237 FTPPHGLDL
-246 LWYVALGLICGLLA
+246 LWYVALGLICGLAA
-260 VAICKG
+260 VVICKG
-266 LFVIEGGYR
+266 LFWIEGGYR

-283 HPVIGALGFAAV
+283 HPIIGGLGFAAV
-295 GMVEPRALGVG
+295 GMVEPRVLGVG

-312 ELAGTIVGGDLL
+312 ELAGSIVGGALL

-358 GWIGSIAAHAGI
+358 GWLGSVAVHAGI
-370 PVDPRAFALVAMAA
+370 NVDPRACALVAMAA

-416 TAAAAFVATSLAS
+416 TAAAAIVATSLAS

-444 HHHAEVDVLRSPR
+444 HHHAEVDVLRSTR
-457 VADVMSRD
+457 VSDVMSQD
-465 VVTIGTAATV
+465 VVTIGAGETV
-475 ATAREVVADGPHSA
+475 AAARTVLASGPHSA
-489 YPLVTHDGGLAGRVS
+489 YPLLAPDGTLAGMVS
-504 RRDLLGE
+504 RSDLLA
-511 DGPDERPVDPIAAP
+511 DGVADTRAVDDLAST
-525 DVVAVPPTASVLE
+525 DVVALAPSASVLE

-552 VVDDRCLVGICTRTD
+552 VVDDGCLVGICTRTD
-567 VLRARARKIQDE
+567 VLRARARKINEE

-586 RYRS
+586 RHRS

>member
-1 MTIYR
+1 
-6 ITIYHRL
+6 

-18 FPRSSTGRIAALSL
+18 YPRTSTGRIAALSV
-32 IAIPI
+32 IAAPI

-46 ALVKLIGLLTSIAM
+46 ILVKLIGLLTSIAL
-60 FQEVSTTP
+60 FQQVSTTP

-87 GLAVSV
+87 GLVVSL

-110 EAVVERQSVIT
+110 EAVVERQSVIE
-121 VPTAMGKPASASI
+121 PRTAIGKPASASI

-150 TGSEIGSLLGQ
+150 TGSAIGSLLGQ
-161 LLPVSPAE
+161 ILPVSPAE

-211 LFVAPAVAPAI
+211 LFVAAAVATAI
-222 RSGLLDGGPFVPQVA
+222 RSGLLHGGSFVPPMT
-237 FIAPHGLDL
+237 FTTPHGLDL
-246 LWYVALGLICGLLA
+246 LWYVALGLVCGLLA
-260 VAICKG
+260 VVICKG
-266 LFVIEGGYR
+266 LFWIEGGYR
-275 RLPIPEFW
+275 RLPISEFW
-283 HPVIGALGFAAV
+283 HPVIGAVGFAAV

-306 YAVIGA
+306 YSVIGA
-312 ELAGTIVGGDLL
+312 ELAGTIVGGALL
-324 ALGIAKLLAWWVAL
+324 ALGVAKLLAWWVAL

-358 GWIGSIAAHAGI
+358 GWLGSVAVHAGI

-416 TAAAAFVATSLAS
+416 TAAAAIVATSLAS

-444 HHHAEVDVLRSPR
+444 HHHAEVDVLRSTR

-465 VVTIGTAATV
+465 VVTIQTGATLAAARTALA
-475 ATAREVVADGPHSA
+475 EGPHSA
-489 YPLVTHDGGLAGRVS
+489 YPLITEDGTLAGMVS
-504 RRDLLGE
+504 RSDLLA
-511 DGPDERPVDPIAAP
+511 DGVADAQPVDEIAAI
-525 DVVAVPPTASVLE
+525 DVVAVPSSASVLD

-543 VRESVEHVP
+543 VREGVEHVP
-552 VVDDRCLVGICTRTD
+552 VVDDGCLVGICTRTD
-567 VLRARARKIQDE
+567 VLRARARKLNE
-579 RPAPSLR
+579 EHPAPSLR
-586 RYRS
+586 LRRS

>member
-1 MTIYR
+1 MAS
-6 ITIYHRL
+6 
-13 MPTIS
+13 IS
-18 FPRSSTGRIAALSL
+18 YPRSSTGRIVALSV
-32 IAIPI
+32 IAAPI

-46 ALVKLIGLLTSIAM
+46 VLVKLIGLLTSIAL
-60 FQEVSTTP
+60 FQQVSTTP

-87 GLAVSV
+87 GLAVSL

-110 EAVVERQSVIT
+110 EAVVERQSVIE
-121 VPTAMGKPASASI
+121 PRTATGKPASAAI

-150 TGSEIGSLLGQ
+150 TGSAIGSLLGQ
-161 LLPVSPAE
+161 VLPVSPAE

-211 LFVAPAVAPAI
+211 LFVAAAVATAI
-222 RSGLLDGGPFVPQVA
+222 RSGLLDGGRFVPPMT
-237 FIAPHGLDL
+237 FTPPHGLDL
-246 LWYVALGLICGLLA
+246 LWYVALGLVCGLLA
-260 VAICKG
+260 VVICKG
-266 LFVIEGGYR
+266 LFWIEGGYR
-275 RLPIPEFW
+275 RLPISEFW
-283 HPVIGALGFAAV
+283 HPIIGALGFAAV

-312 ELAGTIVGGDLL
+312 ELAGTIVGGALL
-324 ALGIAKLLAWWVAL
+324 ALGVAKLLAWWVAL

-358 GWIGSIAAHAGI
+358 GWLGSIAVHAGI

-393 LTAIVFMIE
+393 LTAVVFMIE

-416 TAAAAFVATSLAS
+416 TAAAAIVATSLAS

-444 HHHAEVDVLRSPR
+444 HHHAEVDVLRNTR
-457 VADVMSRD
+457 VANVMSRD
-465 VVTIGTAATV
+465 VVTIQAGATV
-475 ATAREVVADGPHSA
+475 AAARTALANGPHGA
-489 YPLVTHDGGLAGRVS
+489 YPLITEDGTLAGMVS
-504 RRDLLGE
+504 RSDLLA
-511 DGPDERPVDPIAAP
+511 DGVVDAEPVDAIASG
-525 DVVAVPPTASVLE
+525 DVIAVASSASVLDV
-538 ALETI
+538 LETI
-543 VRESVEHVP
+543 VREGVEHLP
-552 VVDDRCLVGICTRTD
+552 VVDDGCLVGICTRTD
-567 VLRARARKIQDE
+567 VLRARARSLDEE
-579 RPAPSLR
+579 RPAPSIRLR
-586 RYRS
+586 RS

>member
-1 MTIYR
+1 
-6 ITIYHRL
+6 

-18 FPRSSTGRIAALSL
+18 YPRTSTGRIAALSV
-32 IAIPI
+32 IAAPI

-46 ALVKLIGLLTSIAM
+46 VLVKLIGLLTSIAL
-60 FQEVSTTP
+60 FQQVSTTP

-87 GLAVSV
+87 GLVVSL

-110 EAVVERQSVIT
+110 EAVVERQSVIE
-121 VPTAMGKPASASI
+121 PRTAIGKPASASI

-150 TGSEIGSLLGQ
+150 TGSAIGSLLGQ
-161 LLPVSPAE
+161 ILPVSPAE

-211 LFVAPAVAPAI
+211 LFVAAAVATAI
-222 RSGLLDGGPFVPQVA
+222 RSGLLHGGSFVPPMT
-237 FIAPHGLDL
+237 FTTPHGLDL
-246 LWYVALGLICGLLA
+246 LWYVALGLVCGLLA
-260 VAICKG
+260 VVICKG
-266 LFVIEGGYR
+266 LFWVEGGYR
-275 RLPIPEFW
+275 RLPISEFW

-306 YAVIGA
+306 YSVIGA
-312 ELAGTIVGGDLL
+312 ELAGTIVGGALL
-324 ALGIAKLLAWWVAL
+324 ALGVAKLLAWWVAL

-358 GWIGSIAAHAGI
+358 GWLGSIAVHAGI
-370 PVDPRAFALVAMAA
+370 PIDPRAFALVAMAA

-416 TAAAAFVATSLAS
+416 TAAAAIVATSLAS

-444 HHHAEVDVLRSPR
+444 HHHAEVDVLRSTR

-465 VVTIGTAATV
+465 VVTIQTGATLAATR
-475 ATAREVVADGPHSA
+475 TALAEGPHSA
-489 YPLVTHDGGLAGRVS
+489 YPLITKDGTLAGMVS
-504 RRDLLGE
+504 RSDLLA
-511 DGPDERPVDPIAAP
+511 DLVADAQPVDEIAAT
-525 DVVAVPPTASVLE
+525 DCVAVPSSASVLD

-543 VRESVEHVP
+543 VREGVEHVP
-552 VVDDRCLVGICTRTD
+552 VVDDGCVVGICTRTD
-567 VLRARARKIQDE
+567 VLRARARKLNE
-579 RPAPSLR
+579 EHPAPSLR
-586 RYRS
+586 LRRS

>member
-1 MTIYR
+1 
-6 ITIYHRL
+6 

-18 FPRSSTGRIAALSL
+18 FPRSSTGRVAALSL

-46 ALVKLIGLLTSIAM
+46 ALVKLIGLLTSIAL

-87 GLAVSV
+87 GLVVSV
-93 IARWVP
+93 IARGGP
-99 TVRGHGIPEAM
+99 PGPGPGIPEAM
-110 EAVVERQSVIT
+110 EAVVERQSVIE
-121 VPTAMGKPASASI
+121 PRTAVAKPASASI
-134 AIGTGGPF
+134 AIGSGGPF

-150 TGSEIGSLLGQ
+150 TGRPMRSLLAE

-211 LFVAPAVAPAI
+211 LFVAAAVATAI
-222 RSGLLDGGPFVPQVA
+222 RAGLLDGGPFVPKVT
-237 FIAPHGLDL
+237 FVPPHGLDL
-246 LWYVALGLICGLLA
+246 LWYVALGLVCGLLA
-260 VAICKG
+260 VVICKG
-266 LFVIEGGYR
+266 LFWIEGGYR
-275 RLPIPEFW
+275 RLPISEFW
-283 HPVIGALGFAAV
+283 HPIVGALGFAAV

-306 YAVIGA
+306 YGVIGA
-312 ELAGTIVGGDLL
+312 ELAGTIVGGALL

-358 GWIGSIAAHAGI
+358 GWLGSVAVHAGI

-416 TAAAAFVATSLAS
+416 TAAAAIVATSLAS

-444 HHHAEVDVLRSPR
+444 HHHAEVDVLRSTR

-475 ATAREVVADGPHSA
+475 AAARTVLASGPHSA
-489 YPLVTHDGGLAGRVS
+489 YPLLAADGTLAGMVS
-504 RRDLLGE
+504 RSDLLA
-511 DGPDERPVDPIAAP
+511 DGVADTRAVDDLAST
-525 DVVAVPPTASVLE
+525 DVVALAPLAAGAHRP
-538 ALETI
+538 
-543 VRESVEHVP
+543 
-552 VVDDRCLVGICTRTD
+552 
-567 VLRARARKIQDE
+567 RAI
-579 RPAPSLR
+579 RPGSGGA
-586 RYRS
+586 

>member
-1 MTIYR
+1 
-6 ITIYHRL
+6 
-13 MPTIS
+13 MPPIS
-18 FPRSSTGRIAALSL
+18 FPRTPTARVAALSL
-32 IAIPI
+32 VAAPI

-46 ALVKLIGLLTSIAM
+46 LLVKLIGLLTSVAL
-60 FQEVSTTP
+60 FHQVSTVP
-68 PPMSDLHPGPWL
+68 PPMSALHPGPWL
-80 FLVAAAG
+80 FLVAAGG
-87 GLAVSV
+87 GLAVTL

-99 TVRGHGIPEAM
+99 TIRGHGIPEAM
-110 EAVVERQSVIT
+110 EAVVERQSVIS
-121 VPTAMGKPASASI
+121 VPTAIGKPASASI

-150 TGSEIGSLLGQ
+150 TGSAIGSLLGQ
-161 LLPVSPAE
+161 VLPVSPAE

-211 LFVAPAVAPAI
+211 LFVAAAVATAI
-222 RSGLLDGGPFVPQVA
+222 RSGLLDGGS
-237 FIAPHGLDL
+237 FIAPITFTAPHGLDL

-260 VAICKG
+260 VVICKG
-266 LFVIEGGYR
+266 LFWIEAGYR

-283 HPVIGALGFAAV
+283 HPIIGALGFAAV
-295 GMVEPRALGVG
+295 GMVQPQALGVG
-306 YAVIGA
+306 YGVIGA
-312 ELAGTIVGGDLL
+312 ELAGTIVGGALL
-324 ALGIAKLLAWWVAL
+324 ALGIAKLLAWWIAL

-358 GWIGSIAAHAGI
+358 GWLGSVAVDAGI
-370 PVDPRAFALVAMAA
+370 SVDPRAFALVAMAA

-402 IVAAPAMAVPLMLA
+402 IVAAPAMAAPLMLA
-416 TAAAAFVATSLAS
+416 TAAAAIVATSLAS

-444 HHHAEVDVLRSPR
+444 HHHAEVDVLRSTR

-465 VVTIGTAATV
+465 VVTIDAAATV
-475 ATAREVVADGPHSA
+475 ADARTVLTEGPHSA
-489 YPLVTHDGGLAGRVS
+489 YPIVTGDGALEGMLS
-504 RRDLLGE
+504 RSDLLADGVPDTQPVGE
-511 DGPDERPVDPIAAP
+511 IAATE
-525 DVVAVPPTASVLE
+525 VVTLSPTASVLQ

-543 VRESVEHVP
+543 VREGVEHLP
-552 VVDDRCLVGICTRTD
+552 VVDDDRLVGICTRTD
-567 VLRARARKIQDE
+567 VLRARARKLNEEQ
-579 RPAPSLR
+579 PAPSLR
-586 RYRS
+586 LRRS

>member
-1 MTIYR
+1 MAS
-6 ITIYHRL
+6 
-13 MPTIS
+13 IS
-18 FPRSSTGRIAALSL
+18 LPRSSAGRVAALSV
-32 IAIPI
+32 IAVPI

-46 ALVKLIGLLTSIAM
+46 VLVKLIGLLTSVAL
-60 FQEVSTTP
+60 FQQVSTTP

-80 FLVAAAG
+80 FLVAATG

-110 EAVVERQSVIT
+110 EAVVERQSVIE
-121 VPTAMGKPASASI
+121 PATAIAKPVSATI

-150 TGSEIGSLLGQ
+150 TGSAIGSLLGQ

-211 LFVAPAVAPAI
+211 LFVAAAVATAI
-222 RSGLLDGGPFVPQVA
+222 RSGLLDGGPFVPQVT
-237 FIAPHGLDL
+237 FTSPHGLDL
-246 LWYVALGLICGLLA
+246 LWYVALGLVCGLLA
-260 VAICKG
+260 VVICKG
-266 LFVIEGGYR
+266 LFWIESGYR
-275 RLPIPEFW
+275 RLPISAFW
-283 HPVIGALGFAAV
+283 HPIIGGLGFAAV
-295 GMVEPRALGVG
+295 GMVEPRVLGVG

-312 ELAGTIVGGDLL
+312 ELAGAIAGGALL

-358 GWIGSIAAHAGI
+358 GWLGSIAVHAGV

-393 LTAIVFMIE
+393 LTAVVFMIE
-402 IVAAPAMAVPLMLA
+402 IVAAPTMAVPLMLA
-416 TAAAAFVATSLAS
+416 TAAAAIVATSLAS

-444 HHHAEVDVLRSPR
+444 HHHAEVDVLRSTR
-457 VADVMSRD
+457 VSDVMSRD
-465 VVTIGTAATV
+465 VVTIDAGATV
-475 ATAREVVADGPHSA
+475 AEARTVLADGPHSA
-489 YPLVTHDGGLAGRVS
+489 YPLVAPDGRLAGMVS
-504 RRDLLGE
+504 RSDLIA
-511 DGPDERPVDPIAAP
+511 DGADAAPVEQIAAT
-525 DVVAVPPTASVLE
+525 DVVAVLPTASVLD
-538 ALETI
+538 ALDTI
-543 VRESVEHVP
+543 VREGVEHVP
-552 VVDDRCLVGICTRTD
+552 VVADGCLVGICTRTD
-567 VLRARARKIQDE
+567 VLRARARGLNEE

-586 RYRS
+586 LRRS

>member
-1 MTIYR
+1 
-6 ITIYHRL
+6 
-13 MPTIS
+13 MPSIS
-18 FPRSSTGRIAALSL
+18 FPRTSTGRIAALSL
-32 IAIPI
+32 IAAPI

-46 ALVKLIGLLTSIAM
+46 VLVKLIGLLTSVAL
-60 FQEVSTTP
+60 FHQVSMVP
-68 PPMSDLHPGPWL
+68 PPMSDLHPGPGL

-87 GLAVSV
+87 GLAVSL

-110 EAVVERQSVIT
+110 EAVVERQSVIE
-121 VPTAMGKPASASI
+121 VPTAIGKPASASI

-150 TGSEIGSLLGQ
+150 TGSAIGSLLGQ

-211 LFVAPAVAPAI
+211 LFVAAAVATAI
-222 RSGLLDGGPFVPQVA
+222 RSGLLAGGPFVPQVT
-237 FIAPHGLDL
+237 FTPPQGLEL
-246 LWYVALGLICGLLA
+246 LWYVGLGLVCGLLA
-260 VAICKG
+260 VVICKG
-266 LFVIEGGYR
+266 LFWIEGGYR

-306 YAVIGA
+306 YGVIGA
-312 ELAGTIVGGDLL
+312 ELAGTIVGGALL

-358 GWIGSIAAHAGI
+358 GWLGSIAVHAGI

-416 TAAAAFVATSLAS
+416 TAAAAIVATSLAS

-444 HHHAEVDVLRSPR
+444 HHHAEVDVLRSTR
-457 VADVMSRD
+457 VSDVMSRD
-465 VVTIGTAATV
+465 VVTIEVGATV
-475 ATAREVVADGPHSA
+475 ADARTVLADGPHSA
-489 YPLVTHDGGLAGRVS
+489 YPLVAADGTLAGMVS
-504 RRDLLGE
+504 RSDLLA
-511 DGPDERPVDPIAAP
+511 DGVTDSWAVDDIAAA

-543 VRESVEHVP
+543 VREGVEHVP
-552 VVDDRCLVGICTRTD
+552 VVDEGGLVGICTRTD
-567 VLRARARKIQDE
+567 VLRARARRLNEE

-586 RYRS
+586 RRRS

>member
-1 MTIYR
+1 MAS
-6 ITIYHRL
+6 
-13 MPTIS
+13 IS
-18 FPRSSTGRIAALSL
+18 YPRSSTGRIVALSV
-32 IAIPI
+32 IAAPI

-46 ALVKLIGLLTSIAM
+46 VIVKLIGLLTSIAL
-60 FQEVSTTP
+60 FQQVSTTP

-87 GLAVSV
+87 GLAVSL

-99 TVRGHGIPEAM
+99 SVRGHGIPEAM
-110 EAVVERQSVIT
+110 EAVVERQSVIE
-121 VPTAMGKPASASI
+121 PRIAIGKPASAAI

-150 TGSEIGSLLGQ
+150 TGSAIGSLLGQ
-161 LLPVSPAE
+161 VLPVSPAE

-211 LFVAPAVAPAI
+211 LFVAAAVATAI
-222 RSGLLDGGPFVPQVA
+222 RSGLLDGGMFVPPMT
-237 FIAPHGLDL
+237 FTPPHGLDL
-246 LWYVALGLICGLLA
+246 LWYVALGLVCGLLA
-260 VAICKG
+260 VVICKG
-266 LFVIEGGYR
+266 LFWIEGGYR
-275 RLPIPEFW
+275 RLPISEFW
-283 HPVIGALGFAAV
+283 HPIIGALGFAAV

-312 ELAGTIVGGDLL
+312 ELAGTIVGGALL
-324 ALGIAKLLAWWVAL
+324 ALGVAKLLAWWVAL

-358 GWIGSIAAHAGI
+358 GWLGSIAVHAGI

-393 LTAIVFMIE
+393 LTAVVFMIE

-416 TAAAAFVATSLAS
+416 TAAAAIVATSLAS

-444 HHHAEVDVLRSPR
+444 HHHAEVDVLRNTR
-457 VADVMSRD
+457 VANVMSRD
-465 VVTIGTAATV
+465 VVTIQAGATV
-475 ATAREVVADGPHSA
+475 AAARTALANGPHGA
-489 YPLVTHDGGLAGRVS
+489 YPLITEDGTLAGMVS
-504 RRDLLGE
+504 RSDLLA
-511 DGPDERPVDPIAAP
+511 DGVVDADPVDAIASG
-525 DVVAVPPTASVLE
+525 DVIAVASSASVLDV
-538 ALETI
+538 LETI
-543 VRESVEHVP
+543 VREGVEHLP
-552 VVDDRCLVGICTRTD
+552 VVDDGCLVGICTRTD
-567 VLRARARKIQDE
+567 VLRARARSLDEE
-579 RPAPSLR
+579 RPAPSIRLR
-586 RYRS
+586 RS